1 MNPVYAWLAALVTF
15 IVIEIA
21 TMGLT
26 TIWFA
31 GGALIAL
38 LLALAEVSFYVQ
50 LGAFLVISIIL
61 LVCTRPLAVKFFNQ
75 KREKTNVD
83 SMIGKQAI
91 VLADIDNLREEGH
104 VILNGMEWS
113 ARAYEEDGSLRNRR
127 LEGAMIEDEDEAI
140 ERAIRVIKTGKIK
153 AYSGND
159 IDINLLQ

>member
-1 MNPVYAWLAALVTF
+1 MNPIYVWLIALVAF
-15 IVIEIA
+15 IAVEIA

-31 GGALIAL
+31 GGALVAL
-38 LLALAEVSFYVQ
+38 VLALVKASFYVQ
-50 LGAFLVISIIL
+50 LGAFLVISIVL

-91 VLADIDNLREEGH
+91 VLAQIDNLKEEGQ

-113 ARAYEEDGSLRNRR
+113 ARAYEEGCIIPA
-127 LEGAMIEDEDEAI
+127 GAVVEVKE
-140 ERAIRVIKTGKIK
+140 IRGVKLIVMEKGKE
-153 AYSGND
+153 
-159 IDINLLQ
+159 Q

>member
-1 MNPVYAWLAALVTF
+1 MNPVYVWLIALVTF

-38 LLALAEVSFYVQ
+38 VLALTKVSFYVQ
-50 LGAFLVISIIL
+50 IGAFLVISIVL
-61 LVCTRPLAVKFFNQ
+61 LVCTRPLAMKFFNQ

-83 SMIGKQAI
+83 SIIGKQAI
-91 VLADIDNLREEGH
+91 VLAQIDNLREEGQ

-113 ARAYEEDGSLRNRR
+113 ARAYEEDKVIPA
-127 LEGAMIEDEDEAI
+127 GAVVEVKE
-140 ERAIRVIKTGKIK
+140 IRGVKLIVMEKGKE
-153 AYSGND
+153 
-159 IDINLLQ
+159 Q

>member
-1 MNPVYAWLAALVTF
+1 MNPIYVWLLALVTF

-31 GGALIAL
+31 GGALVAL
-38 LLALAEVSFYVQ
+38 LLALGEAAFYVQ

-91 VLADIDNLREEGH
+91 VVAGIDNLREEGQ

-113 ARAYEEDGSLRNRR
+113 ARAYEENGIIPT
-127 LEGAMIEDEDEAI
+127 GAVVEVKE
-140 ERAIRVIKTGKIK
+140 IRGVKLIVVEKGKE
-153 AYSGND
+153 
-159 IDINLLQ
+159 Q

>member
-1 MNPVYAWLAALVTF
+1 MEPVYVWLIALIAFV
-15 IVIEIA
+15 VIEIA

-31 GGALIAL
+31 GGALVAL
-38 LLALAEVSFYVQ
+38 VLAMFNTSIYVQ

-61 LVCTRPLAVKFFNQ
+61 LVGTRPLAVKFFYQ

-91 VLADIDNLREEGH
+91 VVAEIDNLREEGQ

-113 ARAYEEDGSLRNRR
+113 ARAYEE
-127 LEGAMIEDEDEAI
+127 
-140 ERAIRVIKTGKIK
+140 GKIIPTGAVVEVK
-153 AYSGND
+153 EIRGVK
-159 IDINLLQ
+159 LMVVEKRKEQ

>member
-1 MNPVYAWLAALVTF
+1 MEPVYVWLIALIAFV
-15 IVIEIA
+15 VIEIA

-31 GGALIAL
+31 GGALVAL
-38 LLALAEVSFYVQ
+38 VLAMFNTSIYVQ

-61 LVCTRPLAVKFFNQ
+61 LVGTRPLAVKFFNQ

-91 VLADIDNLREEGH
+91 VVAEIDNLREEGQ

-113 ARAYEEDGSLRNRR
+113 ARAYEEGTVIPA
-127 LEGAMIEDEDEAI
+127 GAVVEVKEVRGVKLMVME
-140 ERAIRVIKTGKIK
+140 KGKE
-153 AYSGND
+153 
-159 IDINLLQ
+159 Q

>member
-1 MNPVYAWLAALVTF
+1 MNPIYAWLIALVTF

-31 GGALIAL
+31 GGALAAL
-38 LLALAEVSFYVQ
+38 LLALTEVSFYVQ

-83 SMIGKQAI
+83 SIIGKQAI
-91 VLADIDNLREEGH
+91 VLAEIDNLREEGQ
-104 VILNGMEWS
+104 VILNGMELS
-113 ARAYEEDGSLRNRR
+113 ARAYEGERIIPA
-127 LEGAMIEDEDEAI
+127 GAVVEVME
-140 ERAIRVIKTGKIK
+140 IRGVKLMVKEVAVK
-153 AYSGND
+153 EPK
-159 IDINLLQ
+159 

>member
-1 MNPVYAWLAALVTF
+1 MDPVYVWLIALVAC

-38 LLALAEVSFYVQ
+38 VLALMDVSFYVQ
-50 LGAFLVISIIL
+50 IGAFLVISIVL

-75 KREKTNVD
+75 KRVRTNVD

-91 VLADIDNLREEGH
+91 VVAEINNLKEEGQ
-104 VILNGMEWS
+104 VMLNGMEWS
-113 ARAYEEDGSLRNRR
+113 ARTYEEGCIIPA
-127 LEGAMIEDEDEAI
+127 GAVVEVKE
-140 ERAIRVIKTGKIK
+140 IRGVKLIVMEKGKE
-153 AYSGND
+153 
-159 IDINLLQ
+159 Q

>member
-1 MNPVYAWLAALVTF
+1 MNPVYVWLAALAAF

-38 LLALAEVSFYVQ
+38 VLALLNTSFYVQ
-50 LGAFLVISIIL
+50 LGAFLVISIVL
-61 LVCTRPLAVKFFNQ
+61 LVCTRPLAVKFFNG

-91 VLADIDNLREEGH
+91 VVAEIDNLREEGQ
-104 VILNGMEWS
+104 VMLNGMEWS
-113 ARAYEEDGSLRNRR
+113 ARAYEEGNIIPA
-127 LEGAMIEDEDEAI
+127 GAVVEVKE
-140 ERAIRVIKTGKIK
+140 IRGVKLMVMEKGKE
-153 AYSGND
+153 
-159 IDINLLQ
+159 Q

>member
-1 MNPVYAWLAALVTF
+1 MEPVYVWLIALIAFV
-15 IVIEIA
+15 VIEIA

-31 GGALIAL
+31 GGALVAL
-38 LLALAEVSFYVQ
+38 VLAMFNTSFYVQ

-61 LVCTRPLAVKFFNQ
+61 LVGTRPLAIKFFNQ

-91 VLADIDNLREEGH
+91 VVAEIDNLREEGQ

-113 ARAYEEDGSLRNRR
+113 ARAYEE
-127 LEGAMIEDEDEAI
+127 
-140 ERAIRVIKTGKIK
+140 GKIIPTGAVVEVK
-153 AYSGND
+153 EIRGVK
-159 IDINLLQ
+159 LMVVEKGKEQ

>member
-1 MNPVYAWLAALVTF
+1 MNPVYAWLIALVAF

-38 LLALAEVSFYVQ
+38 ALALMKVSFYVQ
-50 LGAFLVISIIL
+50 LGAFLVISIVL

-75 KREKTNVD
+75 KREKTNID

-91 VLADIDNLREEGH
+91 VVAQIDNLREEGQ

-113 ARAYEEDGSLRNRR
+113 ARAYEEGNIIPA
-127 LEGAMIEDEDEAI
+127 GAVVEVKE
-140 ERAIRVIKTGKIK
+140 IRGVKLMVMEKGKE
-153 AYSGND
+153 
-159 IDINLLQ
+159 Q